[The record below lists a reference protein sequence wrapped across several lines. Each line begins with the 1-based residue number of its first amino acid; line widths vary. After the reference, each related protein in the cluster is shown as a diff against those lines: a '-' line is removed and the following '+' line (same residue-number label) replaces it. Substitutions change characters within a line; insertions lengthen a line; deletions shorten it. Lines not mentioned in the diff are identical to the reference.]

1 MICTPTTRM
10 RLFAALLALPAC
22 NQLEKIDES
31 GTASGGDSV
40 PTEVQLAFEGSCGT
54 STSCHAAGGIPPTLE
69 GAGIGALIGAPSSAG
84 IPQITLGDTAN
95 SYVAIKML
103 PDAVLGGLGVMR
115 MGNRMPLGFN
125 YDGGDEQTLA
135 NTRTILAW
143 IGGADYPGGGETSDP
158 TGEPTGDAGES
169 STGDMLEP
177 TFANVESTIYA
188 TSCSC
193 HYFAPGGAGN
203 GELGLQMG
211 MSYAATVGVKSKQL
225 TTMDLI
231 KPGDPEA
238 SYLYLK
244 TINKHLDAGGAGD
257 KMPVGGMLSPE
268 QLMLL
273 EEWITAG
280 ALEN

>member
-1 MICTPTTRM
+1 MICTPTTR
-10 RLFAALLALPAC
+10 LFAVSLALSAC

-31 GTASGGDSV
+31 GNASGGDSI
-40 PTEVQLAFEGSCGT
+40 PTDVQLAFERSCGT
-54 STSCHAAGGIPPTLE
+54 SPACHAAGGLPPTLE

-84 IPQITLGDTAN
+84 IPLITLGDTAN

-103 PDAVLGGLGVMR
+103 PDDVLGGLGVMR
-115 MGNRMPLGFN
+115 MGARMPLGFD
-125 YDGGDEQTLA
+125 YATGSEDILA
-135 NTRTILAW
+135 DTRTILAW
-143 IGGADYPGGGETSDP
+143 IGGADYPGGGTGETADP
-158 TGEPTGDAGES
+158 TDDGGES
-169 STGDMLEP
+169 SSSGGALEP

-193 HYFAPGGAGN
+193 HYFAPGGPGN

-225 TTMDLI
+225 ATMDLI
-231 KPGDPEA
+231 KAGDPEA

-244 TINKHLDAGGAGD
+244 TINKHLDAGGVGD
-257 KMPVGGMLSPE
+257 KMPQGGMLSPE

-280 ALEN
+280 ALNN

>member
-1 MICTPTTRM
+1 MG
-10 RLFAALLALPAC
+10 LFAVLLALPAC

-31 GTASGGDSV
+31 GASGGDSI
-40 PTEVQLAFEGSCGT
+40 PTDVQLAFERSCGT
-54 STSCHAAGGIPPTLE
+54 SPSCHAAGGIMPTLE
-69 GAGIGALIGAPSSAG
+69 GAGIGGLIGAPSSTG

-103 PDAVLGGLGVMR
+103 PDDVLAGLGVMR
-115 MGNRMPLGFN
+115 MGARMPLGFN
-125 YDGGDEQTLA
+125 YDAGNEDVLA
-135 NTRTILAW
+135 DTRTILAW
-143 IGGADYPGGGETSDP
+143 IGGADFPGGGTGETGDP
-158 TGEPTGDAGES
+158 TGTEAGES

-193 HYFAPGGAGN
+193 HYFAPGGPGN

-225 TTMDLI
+225 TSMDLI
-231 KPGDPEA
+231 KAGDPDN

-244 TINKHLDAGGAGD
+244 TINKHLDAGGVGD
-257 KMPVGGMLSPE
+257 KMPQGGMLTPE

-280 ALEN
+280 AMNN